1 MQTHLS
7 AIAIV
12 LGLVM
17 AGLNFY
23 GVIKPNEFGV
33 AVRKFPRSTGIGYIL
48 VLFGTAWFVWNL
60 REESIADFESLKPA
74 LYALF
79 IAVGVGTCLF
89 VKDFIAIRGLA
100 IVLLLLARLMVDAG
114 RPRLGETPW
123 ILVNQ
128 ALAYVFVIAGIWFT
142 VSPWRLRDLLH
153 WATAN
158 EKRTRIGSGVRM
170 AVGVFIAILGVTVY

>member
-48 VLFGTAWFVWNL
+48 VLLGTAWFVWNL
-60 REESIADFESLKPA
+60 KQESIADFESLKPA

-79 IAVGVGTCLF
+79 VAVGVGTCLF
-89 VKDFIAIRGLA
+89 VKDFIAVRGLA
-100 IVLLLLARLMVDAG
+100 VVLLLMAKLMVDAG
-114 RPRLGETPW
+114 RPRLGENPW
-123 ILVNQ
+123 ILVMQ
-128 ALAYVFVIAGIWFT
+128 LWAYFFVVCGIWFT
-142 VSPWRLRDLLH
+142 VSPWRLRDFLY
-153 WATAN
+153 WGTAN
-158 EKRTRIGSGVRM
+158 EKRIRIGSSLRM
-170 AVGVFIAILGVTVY
+170 AFGLFVAVLGLTVY